1 MKVVYVVV
9 KVNYD
14 YEELEWI
21 EVCKSFQEVQKVL
34 RQEGIKGVK
43 KDDMAIEGKEESV
56 VYYIEEV
63 GI

>member
-1 MKVVYVVV
+1 MKVYAVV

-14 YEELEWI
+14 HEELEWV
-21 EVCKSFQEVQKVL
+21 EVCKSFQEVREAL

-43 KDDMAIEGKEESV
+43 KDDIAIQSEREEGV